1 MNKDKLNKVKV
12 DYSDKDFLLKLKS
25 IILDKINYMN

>member
-12 DYSDKDFLLKLKS
+12 DYSNKDFLLKLNELHWIRL
-25 IILDKINYMN
+25 II